1 VGWALEQGQARVS
14 AFSDE
19 GGGVNIFSKLFGA
32 GPEAAEK
39 VLDAGIRGLDALVFT
54 NEEKSAARQKLSDT
68 WLETQKVLQAETSI
82 RSVTRRIIA
91 FAVIFPFVALI
102 MFAAG
107 VYPWR
112 PEYSKFLIDLAQG
125 QFGWLVVTVATFYFG
140 PMVGRI
146 FETKK

>member
-1 VGWALEQGQARVS
+1 MSL
-14 AFSDE
+14 
-19 GGGVNIFSKLFGA
+19 FSKLFSSGPDAA
-32 GPEAAEK
+32 GK

-54 NEEKSAARQKLSDT
+54 DEEKSAAKQKLSDT

-91 FAVIFPFVALI
+91 FAVVFPFVLLI
-102 MFAAG
+102 LLAAA
-107 VYPWR
+107 VYPFQ
-112 PEYSKFLIDLAQG
+112 PEYSKFLITLAEG
-125 QFGWLVVTVATFYFG
+125 QFGWLVLTVATFYFG

>member
-1 VGWALEQGQARVS
+1 MS
-14 AFSDE
+14 
-19 GGGVNIFSKLFGA
+19 IFSKLFSSGPDAA
-32 GPEAAEK
+32 GR

-54 NEEKSAARQKLSDT
+54 DEEKNAAKQKLSDT

-91 FAVIFPFVALI
+91 FTIIFAFTALI
-102 MFAAG
+102 LTSAI
-107 VYPWR
+107 VYKLDKD
-112 PEYSKFLIDLAQG
+112 YSAFLLSLAES